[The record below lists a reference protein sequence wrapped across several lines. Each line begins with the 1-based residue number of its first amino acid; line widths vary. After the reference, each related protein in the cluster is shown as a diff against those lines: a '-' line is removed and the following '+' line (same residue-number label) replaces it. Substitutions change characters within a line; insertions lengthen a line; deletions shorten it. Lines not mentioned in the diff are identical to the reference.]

1 MTAADQ
7 LSLLLQLSAELQR
20 AHTRLH
26 DAGRDDLAQCL
37 RNAAWDVD
45 AAIAKVGSE
54 AAVTA

>member
-1 MTAADQ
+1 MTSHDQ

-37 RNAAWDVD
+37 RNAAWDVN
-45 AAIAKVGSE
+45 AAIARVGSE
-54 AAVTA
+54 REVTA